1 MKMKGFKILLAE
13 DEAVIS
19 MSLATML
26 NRLGHQVVGKAKDGK
41 EAVKK
46 AKELDP
52 DIILMDIKMPDMDGL
67 DAAKEIIS
75 VKPLPIIILTAFS
88 QPELI
93 EKADSIGI
101 SFYLIKPITEKD
113 LMPAIR
119 LAVSR
124 FKELQALQREVGDLK
139 EALRARKLIEQAKG
153 IIMEK
158 EGITEA
164 EAFRRIQ
171 KQSRNSNIAMAKIA
185 ESIIIASR
193 ILN

>member
-1 MKMKGFKILLAE
+1 MIKGFKVLIAE

-19 MSLATML
+19 MSLAAML
-26 NRLGHQVVGKAKDGK
+26 KRLGLQVTGRARDGR

-46 AKELDP
+46 FRELDP
-52 DIILMDIKMPDMDGL
+52 DIILMDIKMPNMDGL
-67 DAAKEIIS
+67 EAAKEILSI
-75 VKPLPIIILTAFS
+75 KPIPIIILTAYS
-88 QPELI
+88 QPDLI
-93 EKADSIGI
+93 EKADSIGV
-101 SFYLIKPITEKD
+101 SYYLIKPITEKD

-124 FKELQALQREVGDLK
+124 FKELQALQKEVGDLK

-153 IIMEK
+153 VIMER
-158 EGITEA
+158 EGLTET

-171 KQSRNSNIAMAKIA
+171 KQSRDSNIPMAKIA